1 MGMKRTLQRWELAGI
16 AFIVVF
22 GSSLHF
28 LFELSGY
35 WRPVAI
41 IAAVNESTWEHFKMV
56 FWPGLIWALIEF
68 PFIRNQTR
76 NFGIAKVVGL
86 AAMPITIA
94 LLFYGYTAITG
105 QHYLIADGIIFIL
118 AIVVGQW
125 ISLRLLIRPAIEVPW
140 LRWSAF
146 GVLAILIIAFSTLSY
161 YPPKN
166 FLFVDSQ
173 TGEYGILADYDHD
186 DH

>member
-1 MGMKRTLQRWELAGI
+1 MKRALQRWELAGI
-16 AFIVVF
+16 VFIVVF

-35 WRPVAI
+35 LRPVAI
-41 IAAVNESTWEHFKMV
+41 IAAVNESVWEHFKMV
-56 FWPGLIWALIEF
+56 FWPGLIWALIEY

-76 NFGIAKVVGL
+76 NFGIAKAASL

-94 LLFYGYTAITG
+94 ALFYGYTAVTG
-105 QHYLIADGIIFIL
+105 QHYLIADGIIFIA

-125 ISLRLLIRPAIEVPW
+125 ISLRVLMRPPIEVTW
-140 LRWSAF
+140 LRWSAL
-146 GVLAILIIAFSTLSY
+146 GVLAILIVAFSTLSY

-166 FLFVDSQ
+166 VLFVDSV
-173 TGEYGILADYDHD
+173 TGEYGILDHYGHD